1 MSPPL
6 QGPDGKF
13 ISSRQAAVEEEPPE
27 AEVVHLDYIEEEPPP
42 AAPALAAGEDVHLEE
57 PLVLP
62 ADQWEEEAIGEHLE
76 MVGGIIHELW
86 GKAESDWVMSE
97 RDLKR
102 MRGPLTRI
110 LNRYE
115 PTARASMVSDP
126 LLLGYGTTMYAYR
139 SILQAR
145 AAEAERR
152 EAEQVPP
159 DAAGYET
166 VTPQGPTR
174 ENGRSRVRR
183 DLRFPEV
190 AREADDSV
198 GE

>member
-1 MSPPL
+1 MSPAR
-6 QGPDGKF
+6 GPDGKF
-13 ISSRQAAVEEEPPE
+13 IAAGDQAAVEEEPPDVE
-27 AEVVHLDYIEEEPPP
+27 LVDVDYIEDEPPP
-42 AAPALAAGEDVHLEE
+42 ARAQLEAGDDVQLE
-57 PLVLP
+57 PPPIVA

-97 RDLKR
+97 RDLQR

-115 PTARASMVSDP
+115 PTARASIVSDP

-152 EAEQVPP
+152 EHEQAPP

-166 VTPQGPTR
+166 VAPQRPAQ
-174 ENGRSRVRR
+174 NGRPGGRN
-183 DLRFPEV
+183 LRFPEA
-190 AREADDSV
+190 AREAGDDAS
-198 GE
+198 E